1 MGNGLLVGTI
11 IRPWHVFA
19 ARPAEDRFPSCR
31 PANRSP
37 LRSRLPVFAPQLEI
51 PVRTMAGLTI
61 AKRLL
66 WLPRIALFVLMLYVF
81 LGAIELL
88 GISISIFGAE
98 AANRLFVGLENP
110 FAGLAVGI
118 LATALLQ
125 SSSATTSIVVIAVGS
140 GAMPLGVAVP
150 IIMGANIGTSV
161 TNTLVSLGHVTN
173 DAAFRRAFAGATVHD
188 IFNLMTVAI
197 LFPLEMAT
205 GFLRRSA
212 QWLVDMMF
220 GGNQLADGA
229 ATFKS
234 PIKTA
239 VKHFAKGIRSVFED
253 GLGIEDNWLGAALV
267 ILALAMIVVSLIVIT
282 KNMRLLMA
290 NRIEVWLNRVLKRS
304 GLLGLFIGVV
314 ITMTVQSSSITTSL
328 LVPMFGAGVL
338 QLEAGFPIMLGAN
351 IGTTITALLA
361 AMVAGPMGL
370 VIATVHLLFNIVGT
384 AIFFPF
390 KSMRGIP
397 IGISRKLADL
407 AVRNRVWVA
416 VYIVGV
422 FFVIPLIG
430 VLLWR

>member
-1 MGNGLLVGTI
+1 MQPGKQESAPFPCPPFLPHNLKSPIRIMADLNG
-11 IRPWHVFA
+11 
-19 ARPAEDRFPSCR
+19 
-31 PANRSP
+31 
-37 LRSRLPVFAPQLEI
+37 
-51 PVRTMAGLTI
+51 

-66 WLPRIALFVLMLYVF
+66 WIPRMALFVLMLYVF

-88 GISISIFGAE
+88 GVSISIFGAE
-98 AANRLFVGLENP
+98 AANQLFVGLENP

-118 LATALLQ
+118 LATALIQ

-140 GAMPLGVAVP
+140 GAMQLGVAVP

-173 DAAFRRAFAGATVHD
+173 DAAFRRAFAGATLHD

-212 QWLVDMMF
+212 TYLVDMML
-220 GGNQLADGA
+220 GGHQLADNA
-229 ATFKS
+229 DTFKS

-239 VKHFAKGIRSVFED
+239 VKHLAKVIRSVFEE
-253 GLGIEDNWLGAALV
+253 GLGIEGKWLGAVL
-267 ILALAMIVVSLIVIT
+267 ILLALAMIVVSLVAIT

-304 GLLGLFIGVV
+304 GLLGLIIGTI
-314 ITMTVQSSSITTSL
+314 ITMSVQSSSITTSL

-338 QLEAGFPIMLGAN
+338 HLEAGFPIMLGAN

-361 AMVAGPMGL
+361 ATVAGPMGL
-370 VIATVHLLFNIVGT
+370 VIATVHLLFNVAGT

-390 KSMRGIP
+390 RSMRAIP
-397 IGISRKLADL
+397 IGISLKLADL
-407 AVRNRVWVA
+407 AVQNRVWVA
-416 VYIVGV
+416 VYIIGV
-422 FFVIPLIG
+422 FFAIPLIG

>member
-1 MGNGLLVGTI
+1 MADSI
-11 IRPWHVFA
+11 I
-19 ARPAEDRFPSCR
+19 AER
-31 PANRSP
+31 
-37 LRSRLPVFAPQLEI
+37 I
-51 PVRTMAGLTI
+51 
-61 AKRLL
+61 L
-66 WLPRIALFVLMLYVF
+66 WLSRMVLFVLMLYVF

-88 GISISIFGAE
+88 GMSISIFGAE
-98 AANRLFVGLENP
+98 AANQLFVGLENP

-140 GAMPLGVAVP
+140 GAMQLGVAVP

-188 IFNLMTVAI
+188 IFNLITVAI

-212 QWLVDMMF
+212 TYLVDMML
-220 GGNQLADGA
+220 GGHQLASNAD
-229 ATFKS
+229 TFNS
-234 PIKTA
+234 PVKTV
-239 VKHFAKGIRSVFED
+239 VKHFAKAIRSIFEE
-253 GLGIEDNWLGAALV
+253 GLGIEGKWLGAVL
-267 ILALAMIVVSLIVIT
+267 ILLALAMIVVSLIAIT

-304 GLLGLFIGVV
+304 GLLGLIIGAI
-314 ITMTVQSSSITTSL
+314 ITITVQSSSITTSL

-338 QLEAGFPIMLGAN
+338 QLEAGFPVMLGAN

-370 VIATVHLLFNIVGT
+370 VIATVHLLFNVVGT

-390 KSMRGIP
+390 RSMRGIP
-397 IGISRKLADL
+397 IGISLKLADL
-407 AVRNRVWVA
+407 AVHNRVWVA
-416 VYIVGV
+416 VYIVSV